1 MTATLRSLTPLIVTL
16 ALAATT
22 QAGEKSSRQGIALL
36 TSQDKT
42 TGELALWR
50 AFSADPS
57 VKASDV
63 WTLDSEGV
71 LSCRGTPKG
80 YIATSKDYTNFT
92 LRLQWRWPAGKPGNG
107 GVLIRM
113 TGPDKIWPQSLE
125 AQINAGQAGD
135 FWGLA
140 GYRLSGPNERMKK
153 VSHPQFG
160 QLINLKK
167 TAMVER
173 TAGEWNQYEIVAQG
187 STVTLTIN
195 GKMVNRTTD
204 CAVVPGKIC
213 LTAEGDSYQ
222 FRQIELVPNE
232 P

>member
-1 MTATLRSLTPLIVTL
+1 MTATLRGLTPLIVTL
-16 ALAATT
+16 ALAAAI
-22 QAGEKSSRQGIALL
+22 QAGEKPSRQVVTLL
-36 TSQDKT
+36 TSQDKA
-42 TGELALWR
+42 TGELAGWR

-57 VKASDV
+57 VKTSDV
-63 WTLDSEGV
+63 WTLDSQGV

-80 YIATSKDYTNFT
+80 YLATKKDYTNFT
-92 LRLQWRWPAGKPGNG
+92 LRLQWRWSAGKPGNG
-107 GVLIRM
+107 GVLIRT

-140 GYRLSGPNERMKK
+140 GYPLSGPIERMKK

-160 QLINLKK
+160 QLVNLKK

-173 TAGEWNQYEIVAQG
+173 PAGEWNQYEIVAQG
-187 STVTLTIN
+187 GTVTLTVN
-195 GKMVNRTTD
+195 GKTVNQTTD
-204 CAVVPGKIC
+204 CAVVAGKIC

-222 FRQIELVPNE
+222 FRQVELVPNE